1 MNIVI
6 ANQFSN
12 LIKNAGIGNQEYIG
26 LYDVNELGNSF
37 RMIQF
42 DSLIIDVT
50 AVKNY
55 NDVSV
60 FKQLINYIS
69 AEKIILLLDNNCI
82 NDTYLNSLVSMGIYN
97 FAKDI
102 NGLVQLINKK
112 NGYADVAGYAQNDG
126 VSEYSSDVLPENDKR
141 HCKVI
146 GFENVTRH
154 AGSTTLVAAL
164 VNLLKKK
171 YNVIGIEVDSVDFSF
186 FKNDNL
192 VSTIS
197 NKINY
202 LVNKNESMDIILIDT
217 NGSEKA
223 IDVCDEIIYLVEPTT
238 LKINKLILARPTVF
252 NDLFDKKVV
261 LNRSALSKWDVA
273 EFENESRIKTF
284 YTLPL
289 INERDNKD
297 SNLVKFASKLGFKI

>member
-12 LIKNAGIGNQEYIG
+12 LIKNAGIGNQEYVG

-37 RMIQF
+37 RLVQF
-42 DSLIIDVT
+42 DTLIIDVT

-55 NDVSV
+55 NDASV
-60 FKQLINYIS
+60 FKQLTNYIS

-82 NDTYLNSLVSMGIYN
+82 NDTYLNSLVSIGIYN

-102 NGLVQLINKK
+102 NGLVQLINKR
-112 NGYADVAGYAQNDG
+112 NGYADVAGYTANDS
-126 VSEYSSDVLPENDKR
+126 VSEYSSDALPENAKR

-238 LKINKLILARPTVF
+238 LKINKLILAKPTVF

-273 EFENESRIKTF
+273 EFENESRIKVF